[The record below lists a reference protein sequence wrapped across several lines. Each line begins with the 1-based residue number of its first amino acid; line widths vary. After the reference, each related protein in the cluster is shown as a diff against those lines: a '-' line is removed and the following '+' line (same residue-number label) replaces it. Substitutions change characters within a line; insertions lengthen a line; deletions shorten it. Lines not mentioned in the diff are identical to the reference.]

1 MSRRKKAVKGL
12 ESELI
17 VQLKLVKDP
26 NLIVFTPIGG
36 LGLVKYRVRAMTPIS
51 DRPL

>member
-26 NLIVFTPIGG
+26 NLIVFTPVGG
-36 LGLVKYRVRAMTPIS
+36 LGPIDIITLNLS
-51 DRPL
+51 TGEYTA